1 MTTRKRYPT
10 PTRHGDWR
18 LINGQLVDASRHE
31 TPTASD
37 ANGSGDGAGAQAPAP
52 EPSHPEA
59 HDGASED
66 ESIPPGG
73 GTVASS
79 TAVNLPRRGR
89 RITTED

>member
-37 ANGSGDGAGAQAPAP
+37 ANGSGDGAPTWGDRLVLAG
-52 EPSHPEA
+52 SVMRL
-59 HDGASED
+59 G
-66 ESIPPGG
+66 
-73 GTVASS
+73 V
-79 TAVNLPRRGR
+79 
-89 RITTED
+89 